1 MEGMGNDPHIEAEF
15 RRLIAAEF
23 GQALPRWVGES
34 PPMLLVRPASSV
46 SDGILGA
53 RLRYLVTVED
63 ESGAITAF
71 GWRNDLR
78 AASDRPNWVE
88 GAVEP
93 VIWVADEAS
102 QYGASTAP
110 AVAVGVSRLWVE
122 QYVGV
127 TLGVPTENLL
137 AVLDAQRR
145 SPMDPQLRL
154 LSPVLGV
161 AEPMGRRAVVLGD
174 NGWEPDWRVAGPAR
188 LRPDGDFVVPVIDE
202 AEWYQ
207 WTGTSMLNKDGVEPL
222 RMVPTRDVR
231 LE

>member
-1 MEGMGNDPHIEAEF
+1 MEGMANDPHIEAEF

-23 GQALPRWVGES
+23 GEAPPRWVGES
-34 PPMLLVRPASSV
+34 PPMLLVRPATSV
-46 SDGILGA
+46 NDRLLGA

-63 ESGAITAF
+63 EHGAISAF

-78 AASDRPNWVE
+78 AASDRPVWVD

-93 VIWVADEAS
+93 VVWVVDEAT
-102 QYGASTAP
+102 QYGASATP

-127 TLGVPTENLL
+127 SLGVPSDDLV

-161 AEPMGRRAVVLGD
+161 TEPMGRRAVVFGD
-174 NGWEPDWRVAGPAR
+174 NGWEPDWRIAGPPR
-188 LRPDGDFVVPVIDE
+188 LRPDGNYVVPVLDE

-207 WTGTSMLNKDGVEPL
+207 WTGTSMLTADGSEPL